1 MIKRIH
7 IHQILGF
14 LLMTVFVLINAFI
27 SYAGPVNGIIDGAD
41 DKNVRGWAF
50 NSSEPDSSLPVKII
64 ITNQLTG
71 QVTAELETTTSWHRA
86 DLTQQGTGTGNYGFE
101 VSIPWDSYGNGTY
114 LIDAYASGQKLSGTK
129 VYGVGTDVSATNLRS
144 LGTFKTTAYCPC
156 RQCSGKWGGHTST
169 GTIAASNHTISV
181 DPRVIPYG
189 SKLMIG
195 GVIYTAEDCG
205 GGVKGRH
212 IDIFFNTHGE
222 TRGYGTRNMEIF
234 LVQ

>member
-14 LLMTVFVLINAFI
+14 LLMTVFVLINSFI
-27 SYAGPVNGIIDGAD
+27 SYASPVTGIIDGAD
-41 DKNVRGWAF
+41 DKSVRGWAF
-50 NSSEPDSSLPVKII
+50 NSSEPDASLPVKVI
-64 ITNQLTG
+64 ITNQSNG
-71 QVTAELETTTSWHRA
+71 QVTAELETTASKHRD
-86 DLTQQGTGTGNYGFE
+86 DLTQEGTGTGNYGFE
-101 VSIPWDSYGNGTY
+101 VSVPWDSYGNGTY

-129 VYGVGTDVSATNLRS
+129 VYGVGTDVSAVNLRS

-195 GVIYTAEDCG
+195 DFIYTAEDCG

-212 IDIFFNTHGE
+212 IDIYFNTHGE
-222 TRGYGTRNMEIF
+222 TYLYGTRNMEIF
-234 LVQ
+234 LIQ